1 MKQELVQLLSEM
13 FKSYG
18 YKTEESAFCD
28 IIGKRQ
34 DYEIWVKCDLDGN
47 LDTLERFTQQ
57 SNGKNSLY
65 ITTKRIKGGDETV
78 KRYAED
84 TGVMIWDRD
93 ELAKNVG
100 AFMLANLSRETLEM
114 VVGSYCLESI
124 VDQKKNFDP
133 VSAFANSKNPN
144 TSEKP
149 EFLEQ
154 AGIPEEPAFSEND
167 GFPSSFLTA
176 EEQKETQKNNFPPTP
191 KSEYIIAESK
201 KPEIKQKKPEVSVDD
216 KFKTEKKEIIAVRAS
231 KLNMPVEKAV
241 AIGKSTFGEVKDVV
255 LKFVPYWKY
264 TYTINVDRRMGSE
277 QIRMSASGDGIYNA
291 VTGAEDEIELGE
303 ISEQTEIPDI
313 DYVLKQPKVS
323 KDEIKSKILEKL
335 IKEHTQQVKTNNTD
349 AQSIIYQN
357 KTFKPLEKDFDI
369 KINQVF
375 ASVWEV
381 KGKKDCI
388 EINAYN
394 SQQLSNPADDGAE
407 FV

>member
-1 MKQELVQLLSEM
+1 MKQELVQLLTEM

-18 YKTEESAFCD
+18 YKTDEGAFCD

-114 VVGSYCLESI
+114 VVGSYCLESVI
-124 VDQKKNFDP
+124 DQKKNFDP

-144 TSEKP
+144 APEKP
-149 EFLEQ
+149 EFFEHND
-154 AGIPEEPAFSEND
+154 AVFEP
-167 GFPSSFLTA
+167 PA
-176 EEQKETQKNNFPPTP
+176 EESGLPSFMTPAAAEEMAFNNYSPEP
-191 KSEYIIAESK
+191 KSEYIVAESK
-201 KPEIKQKKPEVSVDD
+201 KPEMRQAPKPETPISD
-216 KFKTEKKEIIAVRAS
+216 KFKTERKEIIAVRAS
-231 KLNMPVEKAV
+231 KLNMPIEKAV
-241 AIGKSTFGEVKDVV
+241 AVGKSSFGEVKDVV

-264 TYTINVDRRMGSE
+264 DYTISVDRRMGSE
-277 QIRMSASGDGIYNA
+277 QIKMSASGDGIYNA
-291 VTGAEDEIELGE
+291 ITGMEDEIELGE
-303 ISEQTEIPDI
+303 ITEQTEIPDI
-313 DYVLKQPKVS
+313 EYVLKQPKVT
-323 KDEIKSKILEKL
+323 KEEIKAKILEKL
-335 IKEHTQQVKTNNTD
+335 IKEHTQQVKSNNTD

-394 SQQLSNPADDGAE
+394 SQQLTNPADDGAE